1 MHTMLQC
8 SFLKTVVQQQCKV
21 QHSQTDREKCC
32 LHTLWSY
39 SLCRV
44 PTPPGKSWNCVCKI
58 SITWKVLEN
67 KFGHLHYT
75 IRLLADLAYYR
86 QIWRHPGPGKWV
98 WSWKVLE
105 FARQW
110 CRRYNMCVHTPLLCS
125 SSFFAIPSQ
134 HVTVMNSMNA
144 AIIYIY
150 KRISSKFLPQKLKN
164 GFAAGNARWRAHSV
178 TPPDEHRLCPMS
190 IRALC

>member
-1 MHTMLQC
+1 MQGSHA
-8 SFLKTVVQQQCKV
+8 
-21 QHSQTDREKCC
+21 
-32 LHTLWSY
+32 WSY

-75 IRLLADLAYYR
+75 IRLLADLAHYR

-134 HVTVMNSMNA
+134 HVTVMNIYSSMNA
-144 AIIYIY
+144 AIILYIY
-150 KRISSKFLPQKLKN
+150 MVSNCCLSLYLNIAGLLQGPGKCFWVHGKVLEFFVTKRVGTLFMDDVIFAGSS
-164 GFAAGNARWRAHSV
+164 W
-178 TPPDEHRLCPMS
+178 PDPCSPTAQRK
-190 IRALC
+190 